1 MSTPE
6 NNSPQPEQSQP
17 GQLGKPGQ
25 CPVPSTQNSVPST
38 QESAPSTQYPVPS
51 TQDSVAPPQTPPG
64 IPGQPPEQPDQWL
77 DGRFTLRTELKFDS
91 RSQHGEPFV
100 VIEDPVRSKYF
111 QVGAREYRFIAL
123 LDGNKTGREVIKSLN
138 ENLDADEEPFT
149 DQTATEVCQ
158 WLMQSNLVF
167 GDSVDNAKRL
177 SQQAN
182 AGKRAK
188 LIGLLNPISFKF
200 NLFNPNKALTAV
212 QPYVQWWFSRW
223 FAVIW
228 CIVAVYATTLMY
240 TNWSKMGAASTG
252 ILSEHSW
259 IWLLVTWIVL
269 KVVHE
274 TAHGVACR
282 RYGGEVPEAGVLLL
296 LFTPMAFV
304 NVTSMWRFP
313 NRWHRMVVSGAG
325 MYVELFISFVALIVW
340 TRTTGVVADVSF
352 NIFIM
357 ASVTT
362 ILFNAN
368 PLMRFDGYFLLS
380 DALAIP
386 NLYTKGTNWFGD
398 RLKNVFFGT
407 PKTPN
412 LCPPRELRT
421 ASIYGCMAFFWKISI
436 SVSLT
441 IGAAV
446 LFNGAGLVLG
456 VIGAMLFFGVPIY
469 KQVKSLFGENA
480 KHPVNKTRMAI
491 SFGSLAVLGV
501 CLFSILKAPAY
512 KSAPAIVQF
521 ADETLLRPDADGFI
535 KELLVKDGDEVTKGQ
550 VLLILDNPNLAN
562 EVVEIERFAAEA
574 LTQSRIYK
582 KEEELALSLA
592 ELKKHEELKQQI
604 EEKKK
609 QAAGLQVVA
618 PFDGFVFQRGIE
630 NQIGSFAHRGDP
642 LLSIAQRQTKE
653 VVVSIDQRDLESI
666 EGSEGEQLR
675 VVFPGQSVFATTL
688 FRIDPRASQTPLHPS
703 LCAQAGGPLAVRPKA
718 SGQEDQEASVELLT
732 PRFNAFLSI
741 DQSNSSELHSGQRG
755 RAFFSTKRQS
765 LGSYF
770 YLAACDWLENKIE
783 LATQTAVF

>member
-1 MSTPE
+1 MST
-6 NNSPQPEQSQP
+6 NNDNNPAPQQM
-17 GQLGKPGQ
+17 
-25 CPVPSTQNSVPST
+25 
-38 QESAPSTQYPVPS
+38 
-51 TQDSVAPPQTPPG
+51 PP
-64 IPGQPPEQPDQWL
+64 QPPEQPDQWL

-91 RSQHGEPFV
+91 RTQHGKPFV

-111 QVGAREYRFIAL
+111 QVGTREYRFIAS
-123 LDGNKTGREVIKSLN
+123 LDGKKTGREIVDSLN
-138 ENLDADEEPFT
+138 KKLADDETPFNE
-149 DQTATEVCQ
+149 QTATEICQ

-182 AGKRAK
+182 ASNRAK
-188 LIGLLNPISFKF
+188 MIGLLNPISCKF
-200 NLFNPNKALTAV
+200 NLFNPNAALTAV

-223 FAVIW
+223 FAVVW
-228 CIVAVYATTLMY
+228 CIVAVYASTLIY
-240 TNWSKMGAASTG
+240 THWGKMGAASTG

-259 IWLLVTWIVL
+259 IWLLVIWLLL

-325 MYVELFISFVALIVW
+325 MYVELFISFISLIVW
-340 TRTTGVVADVSF
+340 TRTEGVVADICF
-352 NIFIM
+352 NIFLM

-398 RLKNVFFGT
+398 RLKSVFFGT
-407 PKTPN
+407 PLTPN
-412 LCPPRELRT
+412 LCPANELRT
-421 ASIYGCMAFFWKISI
+421 ASIYGSMAFFWKISI

-441 IGAAV
+441 IGAGV
-446 LFNGAGLVLG
+446 LFHGAGLVLSAIG
-456 VIGAMLFFGVPIY
+456 VCLWFGMPIY
-469 KQVKSLFGENA
+469 RQVKSLFGENA

-491 SFGSLAVLGV
+491 SFGCLVIFGV
-501 CLFSILKAPAY
+501 CLFSVLKAPAY
-512 KSAPAIVQF
+512 KSAPAVVQF
-521 ADETLLRPDADGFI
+521 GDEQLLRADADGFI
-535 KELLVKDGDEVTKGQ
+535 KELLVKDGDKVTKGQ
-550 VLLILDNPNLAN
+550 RLIVLDNPNLAN
-562 EVVEIERFAAEA
+562 EVIEIERFADEA

-582 KEEELALSLA
+582 QQHEMSLSLA
-592 ELKKHEELKQQI
+592 ELNKYEEFQQQLK
-604 EEKKK
+604 EKKG
-609 QAAGLQVVA
+609 QAAGLEVIA
-618 PFDGFVFQRGIE
+618 PSDGFVFQRGLE
-630 NQIGSFAHRGDP
+630 NQIGSFASRGDP
-642 LLSIAQRQTKE
+642 LLTIAQRQRKE

-666 EGSEGEQLR
+666 EGSEGDQLR
-675 VVFPGQSVFATTL
+675 VVFPGHSVFQSTL
-688 FRIDPRASQTPLHPS
+688 FRIDPTASTTPMHPS
-703 LCAQAGGPLAVRPKA
+703 LCAQAGGPLAVRPAAA
-718 SGQEDQEASVELLT
+718 SGQDDQEAEVELLT
-732 PRFNAFLSI
+732 PRFNAFLNL
-741 DQSNSSELHSGQRG
+741 DQEVGSKLHSGQRG

-770 YLAACDWLENKIE
+770 YLAACQWLEDKIE
-783 LATQTAVF
+783 IATQTAVF

>member
-1 MSTPE
+1 MSKLQ
-6 NNSPQPEQSQP
+6 NNAQSQM
-17 GQLGKPGQ
+17 
-25 CPVPSTQNSVPST
+25 
-38 QESAPSTQYPVPS
+38 APQ
-51 TQDSVAPPQTPPG
+51 APD
-64 IPGQPPEQPDQWL
+64 QPDQWL

-91 RSQHGEPFV
+91 RTEHGKTFV

-111 QVGAREYRFIAL
+111 QVGDREYRFIASV
-123 LDGNKTGREVIKSLN
+123 DGNRSGREIVELLN
-138 ENLDADEEPFT
+138 SKLADGQQPYTE
-149 DQTATEVCQ
+149 QTATEVCQ

-177 SQQAN
+177 SQQVKATN
-182 AGKRAK
+182 RAK
-188 LIGLLNPISFKF
+188 LIGLLNPISCKF
-200 NLFNPNKALTAV
+200 NLFNPNAALSAV
-212 QPYVQWWFSRW
+212 QLYVQWWFSSW

-228 CIVAVYATTLMY
+228 CIVAVYASTLMY
-240 TNWSKMGAASTG
+240 ANWSKMGAASTG

-259 IWLLVTWIVL
+259 IWLLLTWVLL
-269 KVVHE
+269 KVIHE

-325 MYVELFISFVALIVW
+325 MYVELFISFISLIVW
-340 TRTTGVVADVSF
+340 TRTEGVIADISF
-352 NIFIM
+352 NIFLM

-386 NLYTKGTNWFGD
+386 NLYTKGTNWFSD
-398 RLKNVFFGT
+398 RLKAVFFGT
-407 PKTPN
+407 PLTPN
-412 LCPPRELRT
+412 LCPQSELRT

-441 IGAAV
+441 IGAGV
-446 LFNGAGLVLG
+446 LFHGAGLVLAAVG
-456 VIGAMLFFGVPIY
+456 VCLWFGIPIY

-480 KHPVNKTRMAI
+480 KHPVNKTRMAV
-491 SFGSLAVLGV
+491 SFGCVALFCICMFSVLR
-501 CLFSILKAPAY
+501 APAH

-521 ADETLLRPDADGFI
+521 ADETVLRADADGFI
-535 KELLVKDGDEVTKGQ
+535 KELAVEDGAEVTKGQ
-550 VLLILDNPNLAN
+550 VLLVLDNPQLAN
-562 EVVEIERFAAEA
+562 EVVEIERFADEA

-582 KEEELALSLA
+582 KQEEMALSLA
-592 ELKKHEELKQQI
+592 ELTKHEELKQQL
-604 EEKKK
+604 EEKRQ
-609 QAAGLQVVA
+609 QAAGLKVVA

-630 NQIGSFAHRGDP
+630 DQIGSFANRGDA
-642 LLSIAQRQTKE
+642 LLSIAQKQTKE

-666 EGSEGEQLR
+666 EGSEGNQMR
-675 VVFPGQSVFATTL
+675 VVFPGQSVFRTTL

-703 LCAQAGGPLAVRPKA
+703 LCAQAGGPLPVRPSA
-718 SGQEDQEASVELLT
+718 AAGGEDQQADVELLD
-732 PRFNAFLSI
+732 PRFNAFLRL
-741 DQSNSSELHSGQRG
+741 DQENSHKLHSGQRG

-770 YLAACDWLENKIE
+770 YLAACDWLEDKIE
-783 LATQTAVF
+783 IATQTAVF

>member
-1 MSTPE
+1 MLE
-6 NNSPQPEQSQP
+6 NNAQPEMPPQPT
-17 GQLGKPGQ
+17 G
-25 CPVPSTQNSVPST
+25 
-38 QESAPSTQYPVPS
+38 
-51 TQDSVAPPQTPPG
+51 
-64 IPGQPPEQPDQWL
+64 QPDQWL
-77 DGRFTLRTELKFDS
+77 DGKFTLRNELKFDS
-91 RSQHGEPFV
+91 RTQNGKTFV

-111 QVGAREYRFIAL
+111 QVGAREYRFIASV
-123 LDGNKTGREVIKSLN
+123 DGNKTGREIIEALN
-138 ENLDADEEPFT
+138 VKLPAGEKAYTE
-149 DQTATEVCQ
+149 QTATEVCQ

-167 GDSVDNAKRL
+167 GNSVDNAKRL
-177 SQQAN
+177 GQQVKASN
-182 AGKRAK
+182 RAK
-188 LIGLLNPISFKF
+188 MIGLLNPISFKF
-200 NLFNPNKALTAV
+200 NLFNPNSALAAV
-212 QPYVQWWFSRW
+212 QPYVQWWFSSW

-228 CIVAVYATTLMY
+228 CVVAIYASTLMY

-259 IWLLVTWIVL
+259 IWLLVTWILL

-325 MYVELFISFVALIVW
+325 MYVELFISFMSLIVW
-340 TRTTGVVADVSF
+340 TRTEGVIADTCF
-352 NIFIM
+352 NIFLM

-398 RLKNVFFGT
+398 RLKSLFFGT
-407 PKTPN
+407 PLTPN
-412 LCPPRELRT
+412 LCPQSELRT
-421 ASIYGCMAFFWKISI
+421 ASIYGSMAFFWKISI

-441 IGAAV
+441 IGAGV
-446 LFNGAGLVLG
+446 LFHGAGLVLSAIG
-456 VIGAMLFFGVPIY
+456 VCLWFGIPIY

-480 KHPVNKTRMAI
+480 KHPVNKTWMAI
-491 SFGSLAVLGV
+491 SFGCLALLGV
-501 CLFSILKAPAY
+501 CLFSILKAPVH

-521 ADETLLRPDADGFI
+521 ADETFLRADADGFI
-535 KELLVKDGDEVTKGQ
+535 KEVLVKDGDEVTKGQ
-550 VLLILDNPNLAN
+550 VLLVLDNPQLAN

-582 KEEELALSLA
+582 NEDNMALSLA
-592 ELKKHEELKQQI
+592 ELKKHEELNQQI
-604 EEKKK
+604 EEKKQ
-609 QAAGLQVVA
+609 QAAGLKVVA

-630 NQIGSFAHRGDP
+630 NQIGNFANRGDP
-642 LLSIAQRQTKE
+642 LLWVAQRQTKE

-666 EGSEGEQLR
+666 EGSEGEQMR
-675 VVFPGQSVFATTL
+675 VVFPGQSVFETTL
-688 FRIDPRASQTPLHPS
+688 FRIDPRASKIPLHPS
-703 LCAQAGGPLAVRPKA
+703 LCAQAGGPLPVRPSA
-718 SGQEDQEASVELLT
+718 SPNGDEEEAQVEMLD
-732 PRFNAFLSI
+732 PRFNAFLKL
-741 DQSNSSELHSGQRG
+741 DQENSNKLHSGQRG

-770 YLAACDWLENKIE
+770 YLAACDWLEDKIE
-783 LATQTAVF
+783 IATQTAVF